1 MKASDIMTAPVITIS
16 PGTPVP
22 EIAALLFEQR
32 ISGVPVVSNLLT
44 KEIVMKLLTLKRSI
58 LTASILAEFLARF
71 VIPAAIASAF
81 LASAAPV
88 FAQHTEHVV
97 VAQAP
102 AAAKVAETSAAQRDL
117 WVGHIFWVRNV
128 VTETLAGNK
137 KAAAAAEKEVVANAK
152 AIATSIEPFYGNAA
166 SEKLFGLLAGH
177 YGAVKQYLD
186 ATAAGSQAKQ
196 DAAVKNLTGNATE
209 IAKFLSGANPNLPF
223 DTLNGLL
230 LAHGGHHL
238 QEIQQL
244 KSKQYAQE
252 AQTWEAMKKHMYV
265 IADAL
270 AGAIAKQFPAK
281 FS

>member
-1 MKASDIMTAPVITIS
+1 MQP
-16 PGTPVP
+16 
-22 EIAALLFEQR
+22 LQR
-32 ISGVPVVSNLLT
+32 SVLV
-44 KEIVMKLLTLKRSI
+44 
-58 LTASILAEFLARF
+58 ASILAALLA
-71 VIPAAIASAF
+71 PAPASAQHAVHT
-81 LASAAPV
+81 ASI
-88 FAQHTEHVV
+88 
-97 VAQAP
+97 QAP
-102 AAAKVAETSAAQRDL
+102 TSAKVAETAAAQRDL

-128 VTETLAGNK
+128 IADTLAGNK
-137 KAAAAAEKEVVANAK
+137 KAAAAAEKEVVANAR
-152 AIATSIEPFYGNAA
+152 AIAASIEPFYGKAA

-177 YGAVKQYLD
+177 YGAVKAYLE

-196 DAAVKNLTGNATE
+196 DAALKNLTGNATE
-209 IAKFLSGANPNLPF
+209 IASFLSGANPNLPF

-230 LAHGGHHL
+230 LAHGGHHI
-238 QEIQQL
+238 QEIQQI

>member
-1 MKASDIMTAPVITIS
+1 MRSMALKDS
-16 PGTPVP
+16 VP
-22 EIAALLFEQR
+22 A
-32 ISGVPVVSNLLT
+32 VSTWAGFLVRF
-44 KEIVMKLLTLKRSI
+44 VMP
-58 LTASILAEFLARF
+58 ASIMA
-71 VIPAAIASAF
+71 AF
-81 LASAAPV
+81 LATAAPV
-88 FAQHTEHVV
+88 HAQHGGHVV

-102 AAAKVAETSAAQRDL
+102 AAAKVVEATAAQRDL

-128 VTETLAGNK
+128 VTDTLAGNK
-137 KAAAAAEKEVVANAK
+137 QAAAAAEKEVVANAK
-152 AIATSIEPFYGNAA
+152 AIAASIEPFYGKAA

-177 YGAVKQYLD
+177 YGAVKQHLQ

-196 DAAVKNLTGNATE
+196 EGAVKSLIGNATE

-230 LAHGGHHL
+230 LAHGGHH
-238 QEIQQL
+238 IQQNQQL
-244 KSKQYAQE
+244 TSKQYAQE

-270 AGAIAKQFPAK
+270 ARAIAKQFPAK

>member
-1 MKASDIMTAPVITIS
+1 MKS
-16 PGTPVP
+16 
-22 EIAALLFEQR
+22 
-32 ISGVPVVSNLLT
+32 LT
-44 KEIVMKLLTLKRSI
+44 SRRSI
-58 LTASILAEFLARF
+58 LKASILAAFMA
-71 VIPAAIASAF
+71 PA
-81 LASAAPV
+81 LPV
-88 FAQHTEHVV
+88 FGQHAGHAV

-102 AAAKVAETSAAQRDL
+102 AAAKVGETSAVMRDL

-128 VTETLAGNK
+128 VVDTFAGNK
-137 KAAAAAEKEVVANAK
+137 PSAVAAEKEVVANAK
-152 AIATSIEPFYGNAA
+152 HIAAAIEPYYGKAA
-166 SEKLFGLLAGH
+166 SDKLFGLLAGH
-177 YGAVKQYLD
+177 YGAVKEYLD
-186 ATAAGSQAKQ
+186 ATAAGSKAKQ

-230 LAHGGHHL
+230 LAHGGHHM

-252 AQTWEAMKKHMYV
+252 AQTWEAMKNHMYV